1 MSVGKINRF
10 MELNKGLTFDD
21 VLLVPKKSSHLPSHS
36 ITKAF
41 LTNNIELGIPI
52 ISAAMDT
59 VSNYQLAIAIAQLG
73 GMACIHKNMSVE
85 EQSLQ
90 IKNVKKFES
99 GMVINPITIGPESDI
114 SDAMKLMSS
123 NKISGIPVVD
133 NNKTLVGII
142 TNRDLRFVKDT
153 KAKVKSL
160 MTKKVITVV
169 QGVKLEN
176 AKKLLHEHRIE
187 KLVVVNKKF
196 QCVGLITVKD
206 LEKSQLYPDASK
218 DSKQSLRVA
227 GAIGVGEEGL
237 IRAEH
242 LINSGVDALI
252 LDTAHG
258 HSSSVLTA
266 LKDIKKKFKFKN
278 IIVGNVATADA
289 AKELADLGADAIKV
303 GIGPGS
309 ICTTRVVAGV
319 GVPQFTAIQN
329 VANGLKNYKTK
340 IIADGGIRYSG
351 DIAKAIGAG
360 ADIVMVGSL
369 FAGTD
374 EAPGEIFYYQG
385 RSYKSY
391 RGMGSLAAMA
401 KGSADRYFQQDVS
414 DALKLVPE
422 GIEGRVPYRG
432 PVRNIINQLVGGLKS
447 SMGYVGAKTIA
458 ELKKKATFV
467 EITNSGIK
475 EGHVHDVQITKQ
487 SPNYPT
493 ES

>member
-1 MSVGKINRF
+1 
-10 MELNKGLTFDD
+10 MELNKALTFDD
-21 VLLVPKKSSHLPSHS
+21 VLLVPKKSSHLPSS
-36 ITKAF
+36 SVTKTY
-41 LTNNIELGIPI
+41 LTNNISLGIPI

-59 VSNYQLAIAIAQLG
+59 VSDYRLAIAIAQLG
-73 GMACIHKNMSVE
+73 GIACIHKNMSIE

-99 GMVINPITIGPESDI
+99 GMVVNPITIQPEKDI
-114 SDAMKLMSS
+114 AFAIELMNQ

-133 NNKTLVGII
+133 NTNKLVGII
-142 TNRDLRFVKDT
+142 TNRDLRFAINT
-153 KAKVKSL
+153 KAKVKDL
-160 MTKKVITVV
+160 MTKKVITVN
-169 QGVKLEN
+169 QGVKSDL
-176 AKKLLHEHRIE
+176 AKKLLHKHRIE
-187 KLVVVNKKF
+187 KLVVVNNKF

-218 DSKQSLRVA
+218 DKNQSLLVA
-227 GAIGVGEEGL
+227 AAIGVGEDGL
-237 IRAEH
+237 RRAEN
-242 LINSGVDALI
+242 LIESGVDALV

-258 HSSSVLTA
+258 HTESVQKTLKA
-266 LKDIKKKFKFKN
+266 LKKIVKFN
-278 IIVGNVATADA
+278 NLIVGNVATSDA

-319 GVPQFTAIQN
+319 GVPQFTAINN
-329 VANGLKNYKTK
+329 VANGLKNYKVRV
-340 IIADGGIRYSG
+340 IADGGIRYSG

-360 ADIVMVGSL
+360 ADTVMIGSL

-391 RGMGSLAAMA
+391 RGMGSLGAMA
-401 KGSADRYFQQDVS
+401 RGSADRYFQQDIKDS
-414 DALKLVPE
+414 LKLVPE

-432 PVRNIINQLVGGLKS
+432 PIKNIINQLIGGLKS
-447 SMGYVGAKTIA
+447 SMGYVGSKTIE
-458 ELKKKATFV
+458 ELKKKASFV

-487 SPNYPT
+487 SPNYPV
-493 ES
+493 EN

>member
-1 MSVGKINRF
+1 
-10 MELNKGLTFDD
+10 MELNKALTFDD
-21 VLLVPKKSSHLPSHS
+21 VLLVPKKSSHLPSS
-36 ITKAF
+36 SVTKTY
-41 LTNNIELGIPI
+41 LTNSISLGIPI

-59 VSNYQLAIAIAQLG
+59 VSDYRLAIAIAQLG
-73 GMACIHKNMSVE
+73 GIACIHKNMSIE

-99 GMVINPITIGPESDI
+99 GMVVNPITIQPEKDI
-114 SDAMKLMSS
+114 AFAIELMNQ

-133 NNKTLVGII
+133 NTNKLVGII
-142 TNRDLRFVKDT
+142 TNRDLRFAINT
-153 KAKVKSL
+153 KAKVKDL
-160 MTKKVITVV
+160 MTKKVITVN
-169 QGVKLEN
+169 QGVKSDL
-176 AKKLLHEHRIE
+176 AKKLLHKHRIE
-187 KLVVVNKKF
+187 KLVVVNNKF

-218 DSKQSLRVA
+218 DKNQSLLVA
-227 GAIGVGEEGL
+227 AAIGVGEDGL
-237 IRAEH
+237 RRAEN
-242 LINSGVDALI
+242 LIESGVDELV

-258 HSSSVLTA
+258 HTESVQKTLKA
-266 LKDIKKKFKFKN
+266 LKKIVKFN
-278 IIVGNVATADA
+278 NLIVGNVATSDA

-319 GVPQFTAIQN
+319 GVPQFTAINN
-329 VANGLKNYKTK
+329 VANGLKNYKVRV
-340 IIADGGIRYSG
+340 IADGGIRYSG

-360 ADIVMVGSL
+360 ADTVMIGSL

-391 RGMGSLAAMA
+391 RGMGSLGAMA
-401 KGSADRYFQQDVS
+401 RGSADRYFQQDIKDS
-414 DALKLVPE
+414 LKLVPE

-432 PVRNIINQLVGGLKS
+432 PIKNIINQLIGGLKS
-447 SMGYVGAKTIA
+447 SMGYVGSKTIE
-458 ELKKKATFV
+458 ELKKKASFV

-487 SPNYPT
+487 SPNYPV
-493 ES
+493 EN

>member
-1 MSVGKINRF
+1 
-10 MELNKGLTFDD
+10 MELKKALTFDD
-21 VLLVPKKSSHLPSHS
+21 VLLVPKKSSHLPASS
-36 ITKAF
+36 ITRTS
-41 LTNNIELGIPI
+41 LTNNISLGIPI

-59 VSNYQLAIAIAQLG
+59 VSDYRLAIAMAQLG
-73 GMACIHKNMSVE
+73 GIACIHKNMTVD
-85 EQSLQ
+85 EQSTQ
-90 IKNVKKFES
+90 VKNVKKFES
-99 GMVINPITIGPESDI
+99 GMVVDPITIGPDEDI
-114 SDAMKLMSS
+114 SAAIHLMSS

-133 NNKTLVGII
+133 NKKKLVGIL
-142 TNRDLRFVKDT
+142 TNRDLRFAKNT
-153 KAKVKSL
+153 KAKVKDL
-160 MTKKVITVV
+160 MTKKVVTVNE
-169 QGVKLEN
+169 GVSSEN

-187 KLVVVNKKF
+187 KLVVVNKQF

-218 DSKQSLRVA
+218 DSKQSLMVA

-237 IRAEH
+237 LRAER
-242 LINSGVDALI
+242 LLEAGADALI

-258 HSSSVLTA
+258 HTESVLVT
-266 LKDIKKKFKFKN
+266 LKSIKKNFKFKN
-278 IIVGNVATADA
+278 LIVGNVATSEA
-289 AKELADLGADAIKV
+289 AKELADLGADAVKV

-319 GVPQFTAIQN
+319 GMPQFTAIQN
-329 VANGLKNYKTK
+329 VAEGLKNYKVR

-360 ADIVMVGSL
+360 ADMVMVGSL
-369 FAGTD
+369 LAGTD
-374 EAPGEIFYYQG
+374 ESPGEIFYYQG

-401 KGSADRYFQQDVS
+401 RGSADRYFQQDIT

-432 PVRNIINQLVGGLKS
+432 PVKNIINQLVGGLKS
-447 SMGYVGAKTIA
+447 SMGYVGAKTID
-458 ELKKKATFV
+458 ELKKKAKFV
-467 EITNSGIK
+467 EITNAGIK

-487 SPNYPT
+487 SPNYPI